1 MFKRPESVLVIVHD
15 PDGRF
20 LLLKRADIA
29 DFWQSVTG
37 SLQWGEDARAA
48 AERELREE
56 TGIVAGPNLLDWR
69 RSVSFRI
76 LEEFR
81 PRYEPGTLHNL
92 EHMFSIE
99 VEREQP
105 VCLDPAEHLSFE
117 WKNASGSLATVWS
130 WSNRDAIAAVAKKH
144 HWS

>member
-1 MFKRPESVLVIVHD
+1 MFKRPESVLVVVHD

-20 LLLKRADIA
+20 LLLERVDIA
-29 DFWQSVTG
+29 NFWQSVTG
-37 SLQWGEDARAA
+37 SLRWGEDPRAA
-48 AERELREE
+48 AERELGEE
-56 TGIVAGPNLLDWR
+56 TGIAAGPNLLDWGH
-69 RSVSFRI
+69 SVCFRI

-81 PRYEPGTLHNL
+81 PRYEPGIQHNL

-105 VCLDPAEHLSFE
+105 VCLDPAEHVSFE

-130 WSNRDAIAAVAKKH
+130 WSNRDAIWEV
-144 HWS
+144 